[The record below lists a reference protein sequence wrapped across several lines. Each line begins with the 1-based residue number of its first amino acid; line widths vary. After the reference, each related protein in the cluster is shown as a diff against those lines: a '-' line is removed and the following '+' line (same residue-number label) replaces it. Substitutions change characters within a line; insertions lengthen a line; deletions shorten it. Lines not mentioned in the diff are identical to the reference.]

1 MIYCKKKTKPVIK
14 IKDFALN
21 PNTNIRLLKN
31 VECYEH
37 LHFNAEICVVLSG
50 SLKVGRENEEF
61 MLSYGMC
68 AIIMPYEMHSYKSE
82 GKTET
87 VIIEFSTA
95 MFDEIKDRS
104 GFCSAAFCLSEAS
117 LDYIR
122 AKYTAENHTD
132 IYLKAIIYPI
142 LNDFFESVAESKI
155 SPVHSEIY
163 RKALDYIAKNFSENI
178 NLKTAAEKIGCS
190 YVYLSRVFSQTIGIP
205 FTAFLNRHRV
215 INSFELLKNTDRTI
229 TEIAYS
235 CGFGTLRSYNREFKK
250 CLNITPKE
258 YRIYGYNQYYES

>member
-1 MIYCKKKTKPVIK
+1 MIK
-14 IKDFALN
+14 IKDYALN

-50 SLKVGRENEEF
+50 SLKVGRENDEF
-61 MLSYGMC
+61 TLTCGMC

-87 VIIEFSTA
+87 IIIEFSAA
-95 MFDEIKDRS
+95 MFSEIKDRS
-104 GFCSAAFCLSEAS
+104 GFCSAAFRLSEAS
-117 LDYIR
+117 VDYIR
-122 AKYTAENHTD
+122 AKYTDENHTD
-132 IYLKAIIYPI
+132 IYIKAITYPI

-178 NLKTAAEKIGCS
+178 NLKTAAAEIGCS
-190 YVYLSRVFSQTIGIP
+190 YVYLCHVFSQTIGIP
-205 FTAFLNRHRV
+205 FTAFLNRYQ
-215 INSFELLKNTDRTI
+215 FEIPKFTK
-229 TEIAYS
+229 EIANTS
-235 CGFGTLRSYNREFKK
+235 NS
-250 CLNITPKE
+250 KE
-258 YRIYGYNQYYES
+258 QA